1 MIFKTAS
8 PISPDVTVA
17 IDSMPVDYL
26 SLHRISI
33 EEHENQHT
41 LMVLDFGGLPP
52 ENITDFIERP
62 IRVTIDYP
70 NLDGVD
76 FFGYIMFLEP
86 SSTTNFGLVND
97 SPFQMTRV
105 YCMGASYLMKSKKS
119 KSWENVTIS
128 DIATTIADEY
138 KFSVSVPLDTYRFPR
153 LVQAGQSDWEFL
165 VETIQQL
172 GYSMNVTG
180 THLHIWDP
188 FKALSRSL
196 SFAVLKTINGLA
208 GDVSPSIGQV
218 LRFEAR
224 FGAVT
229 TTASRTPD
237 TIHVLDSGGNIIT
250 VSSSLTD
257 EVSGLGD
264 SLKSQFTD
272 TLVKNATSFE
282 MAKRLVSGNLRKKF
296 SVSATVDITGN
307 PTIRSGGIIKLDKYD
322 SKLDGFWYVKGAKHT
337 VTKSE
342 LISVL
347 DIVTD
352 GTTNLNPTIN
362 STNTFKNPPTPT
374 LLRNHWVS
382 ETHYVNI
389 YE

>member
-62 IRVTIDYP
+62 VRVTIDYP
-70 NLDGVD
+70 NLDGVE
-76 FFGYIMFLEP
+76 FVGYIVFLEP
-86 SSTTNFGLVND
+86 SSVTNFGLVND
-97 SPFQMTRV
+97 SPFQITRV

-153 LVQAGQSDWEFL
+153 LVQTGQSDWEFL

-188 FKALSRSL
+188 FKALSRSV
-196 SFAVLKTINGLA
+196 SFAVLKTINGLS
-208 GDVSPSIGQV
+208 GDISPSIGQV

-237 TIHVLDSGGNIIT
+237 TIHVLDSDGNIIT

-264 SLKSQFTD
+264 SLESQFTN

-282 MAKRLVSGNLRKKF
+282 MAKRLVNGNLRKKF
-296 SVSATVDITGN
+296 SIDATVDITGN
-307 PTIRSGGIIKLDKYD
+307 PTIRPGGVIKLDKYD

-352 GTTNLNPTIN
+352 GTTNLNPIIN
-362 STNTFKNPPTPT
+362 TTNTFKTPPAST

-382 ETHYVNI
+382 ETHSVDI